1 MRAENLYG
9 VSEPSTAS
17 NPATIVGEKPIK
29 ARQAGQQN
37 ADRRQRGFYDGPR
50 IDNYD
55 KFYHDLWKGK
65 EKPQPTEI
73 RTGSVYDYYEI
84 LEELGRCVAAF
95 EIRIISCHVS
105 FGEIGAIDL
114 LCQNKDFSVTLLL
127 KLSTVTR

>member
-17 NPATIVGEKPIK
+17 NPTMIKGEAPIK

-37 ADRRQRGFYDGPR
+37 AERRQRGFYDGPR

-55 KFYHDLWKGK
+55 KFYHDLWKDK

-84 LEELGRCVAAF
+84 LEELGR
-95 EIRIISCHVS
+95 
-105 FGEIGAIDL
+105 
-114 LCQNKDFSVTLLL
+114 
-127 KLSTVTR
+127 